1 MAMQAVVPRF
11 VMPICEPLSS
21 HVACPTLVVT
31 GRHDP
36 ATPPAQ
42 GRWLAQQ
49 IAGAQLVELDAAHLS
64 NVERSDEF
72 NAAVLNFT
80 TGE

>member
-1 MAMQAVVPRF
+1 
-11 VMPICEPLSS
+11 
-21 HVACPTLVVT
+21 VVT
-31 GRHDP
+31 GRRDP

-42 GRWLAQQ
+42 GRWLAEQ

-72 NAAVLNFT
+72 NAAVVNFT
-80 TGE
+80 VGE